1 LSSPIVRITSDKKL
15 KLKGNVFTQLPYF
28 EEIQN
33 LDDSHELEDTYEFN
47 DTSEINDFIDYILN
61 SITTPT
67 QVTSFS
73 FDSQG
78 NLIIPEFYTEWQGF
92 DGIENIDST
101 TIQLD
106 TTHSINSTLGIEELL
121 SYLFSVVIQDIPIDR
136 FSILNNKKIL
146 VPEILENQIL

>member
-1 LSSPIVRITSDKKL
+1 MSFPIVRITSDKKL
-15 KLKGNVFTQLPYF
+15 KLKGNVFTKLPYF
-28 EEIQN
+28 EETQN
-33 LDDSHELEDTYEFN
+33 LDDSYELEDSYEFN
-47 DTSEINDFIDYILN
+47 DTSEIDIFVDYILN
-61 SITTPT
+61 SITSPT

-106 TTHSINSTLGIEELL
+106 TTHSIDSTLGIEGLL
-121 SYLFSVVIQDIPIDR
+121 SYLFSLDIQNIPIDR

>member
-1 LSSPIVRITSDKKL
+1 MSSPIVRITSDKKL